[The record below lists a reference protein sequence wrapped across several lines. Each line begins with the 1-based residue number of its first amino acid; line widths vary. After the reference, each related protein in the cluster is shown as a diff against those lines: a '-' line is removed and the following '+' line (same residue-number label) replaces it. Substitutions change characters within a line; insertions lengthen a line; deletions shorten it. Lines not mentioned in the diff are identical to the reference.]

1 MELPAIKIPQIE
13 LPFDIPLLMPPPVDH
28 FIIALPIIILFIE
41 FINLFAKK
49 RAIGV
54 VSFLLIVLTVVAS
67 VAAYLTGSID
77 GKEAY
82 PLLNEAAQGELKEH
96 KLLGTY
102 LMLASAVVLVFKLL
116 SAMIGRGIMKVLYLF
131 ILILF
136 VAGILKQGKEGGEL
150 VYKYG
155 VNVEKVQEL
164 DSELFDVKE
173 ELEELQEE
181 NKEGEAEEKEAPA
194 EAAPAAS
201 EVKEEAPEDVVPAAK
216 ETPVET
222 APAATE
228 TTSAPAE
235 TAVESVKTEA
245 VEEKVEEAEVVTEA
259 KEAPAASAATSA
271 PTETVVESVK
281 TEVVEKVEEVKVEV
295 VPQAVET
302 PQIATH

>member
-1 MELPAIKIPQIE
+1 MELPAIKLPQIE
-13 LPFDIPLLMPPPVDH
+13 LPFDIPLLMHPPVDH
-28 FIIALPIIILFIE
+28 FIIALPVIILLLEIV
-41 FINLFAKK
+41 NLIVKK

-54 VSFLLIVLTVVAS
+54 ASFFLLILTVVAAI
-67 VAAYLTGSID
+67 AAYLTGSVD
-77 GKEAY
+77 GKEAF
-82 PLLNEAAQGELKEH
+82 PLLSEAVQGELKEH

-102 LMLASAVVLVFKLL
+102 LMLASVVVLVFKLL
-116 SAMIGRGIMKVLYLF
+116 SAMISRGLMKALYLLV
-131 ILILF
+131 LILF

-181 NKEGEAEEKEAPA
+181 APA
-194 EAAPAAS
+194 EAAPVAAI
-201 EVKEEAPEDVVPAAK
+201 EVKEEVSAVVVEAK
-216 ETPVET
+216 ETPSEAAPEATEVKEI
-222 APAATE
+222 PAAAAVTE

-235 TAVESVKTEA
+235 T
-245 VEEKVEEAEVVTEA
+245 
-259 KEAPAASAATSA
+259 
-271 PTETVVESVK
+271 VVESVK
-281 TEVVEKVEEVKVEV
+281 TEVVESTEAVVEKVEEVKVEV